1 MSSTVY
7 GKDRNEPQTLS
18 KVEKG
23 NNLEAEYDVPAS
35 VESRSERQTFKRY
48 KETKLG
54 RRMRW
59 RFVDCKESMI
69 ADADG
74 NTNAVECEECCT
86 RTRKRCTTRKDRANR
101 IRKCDMALE
110 ICLSICFP
118 KGRK

>member
-48 KETKLG
+48 KKTKLG

-59 RFVDCKESMI
+59 RFGKYLSENETIDNFCYHSI
-69 ADADG
+69 D
-74 NTNAVECEECCT
+74 TNKV
-86 RTRKRCTTRKDRANR
+86 
-101 IRKCDMALE
+101 M
-110 ICLSICFP
+110 
-118 KGRK
+118 